1 MDERLQKQLDFAL
14 EIDKEKNIFR
24 QTHLSGH
31 GRNEN
36 DAEHAWHMAIMAYL
50 LREYANE
57 RVNIERV
64 MIMCLIHDI
73 VEIDAGDT
81 YAYDAEGRVSSK
93 EVSKWSKG
101 NQRFEKQYCLNFSY
115 DGGEVNVEYAAWN
128 RKDNAYTDVKTKAV
142 YQINGMGVNY
152 QSYEWNKKESSW
164 NLMVEHSTQPE
175 EIILFAEK

>member
-1 MDERLQKQLDFAL
+1 MDGDRVETKNVYKVKEDKYLQ
-14 EIDKEKNIFR
+14 N
-24 QTHLSGH
+24 HLQY
-31 GRNEN
+31 N
-36 DAEHAWHMAIMAYL
+36 
-50 LREYANE
+50 
-57 RVNIERV
+57 
-64 MIMCLIHDI
+64 
-73 VEIDAGDT
+73 

-128 RKDNAYTDVKTKAV
+128 SKDNA
-142 YQINGMGVNY
+142 Y

>member
-1 MDERLQKQLDFAL
+1 MKTLVLSVVFAVTSIVNAVNNNSLEGFAYNTRMDGDRVETKNVYKVKEDKYLQ
-14 EIDKEKNIFR
+14 N
-24 QTHLSGH
+24 HLQYNH
-31 GRNEN
+31 
-36 DAEHAWHMAIMAYL
+36 
-50 LREYANE
+50 
-57 RVNIERV
+57 
-64 MIMCLIHDI
+64 
-73 VEIDAGDT
+73 
-81 YAYDAEGRVSSK
+81 AYDAEGRVSSK

-128 RKDNAYTDVKTKAV
+128 RKDNDYTDVKTKAV

>member
-1 MDERLQKQLDFAL
+1 MKEDKYLQ
-14 EIDKEKNIFR
+14 N
-24 QTHLSGH
+24 HLQY
-31 GRNEN
+31 N
-36 DAEHAWHMAIMAYL
+36 
-50 LREYANE
+50 
-57 RVNIERV
+57 
-64 MIMCLIHDI
+64 
-73 VEIDAGDT
+73 

-128 RKDNAYTDVKTKAV
+128 SKDNAYTDVKTKAV

>member
-1 MDERLQKQLDFAL
+1 MKTLVLSVVFAVTSIVNAVNNNSLEGFVYNTRMNGDRVETKNVYKVKENKYLQ
-14 EIDKEKNIFR
+14 N
-24 QTHLSGH
+24 HLQY
-31 GRNEN
+31 N
-36 DAEHAWHMAIMAYL
+36 
-50 LREYANE
+50 
-57 RVNIERV
+57 
-64 MIMCLIHDI
+64 
-73 VEIDAGDT
+73 

-93 EVSKWSKG
+93 EVSKWSKD

-115 DGGEVNVEYAAWN
+115 GGGEVNVEYAAWN
-128 RKDNAYTDVKTKAV
+128 SKDNAYTDVKTKAV

>member
-1 MDERLQKQLDFAL
+1 MKTLVLSVVFAVTSIVNAVNNNSLEGFAYNTRMDGDRVETKNVYKVKEDKYLQ
-14 EIDKEKNIFR
+14 N
-24 QTHLSGH
+24 HLQY
-31 GRNEN
+31 N
-36 DAEHAWHMAIMAYL
+36 
-50 LREYANE
+50 
-57 RVNIERV
+57 
-64 MIMCLIHDI
+64 
-73 VEIDAGDT
+73 

-152 QSYEWNKKESSW
+152 QSYEWNKKESFFYFC
-164 NLMVEHSTQPE
+164 LFKK
-175 EIILFAEK
+175 EIISICYLYEEEGITKTVDCRFPGGFTCGSISP

>member
-1 MDERLQKQLDFAL
+1 MKTLVLSVVFAVTSIVNAVNNNSLEGFAYNTRMDGDRVET
-14 EIDKEKNIFR
+14 KNV
-24 QTHLSGH
+24 
-31 GRNEN
+31 
-36 DAEHAWHMAIMAYL
+36 YK
-50 LREYANE
+50 
-57 RVNIERV
+57 V
-64 MIMCLIHDI
+64 
-73 VEIDAGDT
+73 
-81 YAYDAEGRVSSK
+81 K

-128 RKDNAYTDVKTKAV
+128 SKDNAYTDVKTKAV

>member
-1 MDERLQKQLDFAL
+1 MKTLVLSVVFAVTSIVNAVNNNSLEGFVYNTRMDGDRVETKNVYKVKEDKYLQ
-14 EIDKEKNIFR
+14 N
-24 QTHLSGH
+24 HLQY
-31 GRNEN
+31 N
-36 DAEHAWHMAIMAYL
+36 
-50 LREYANE
+50 
-57 RVNIERV
+57 
-64 MIMCLIHDI
+64 
-73 VEIDAGDT
+73 
-81 YAYDAEGRVSSK
+81 YAYYAEGRVSSK
-93 EVSKWSKG
+93 EVSKWSKS

-128 RKDNAYTDVKTKAV
+128 SKDNAYTDVKTKAV

>member
-1 MDERLQKQLDFAL
+1 MKEDKYLQ
-14 EIDKEKNIFR
+14 N
-24 QTHLSGH
+24 HLQY
-31 GRNEN
+31 N
-36 DAEHAWHMAIMAYL
+36 
-50 LREYANE
+50 
-57 RVNIERV
+57 
-64 MIMCLIHDI
+64 
-73 VEIDAGDT
+73 

-128 RKDNAYTDVKTKAV
+128 SKDNAYTDVKD
-142 YQINGMGVNY
+142 QSRLPNQWNGRKLPKLRME
-152 QSYEWNKKESSW
+152 QKESSW

>member
-1 MDERLQKQLDFAL
+1 MKTLVLSVVFAVTSIVNAVNNNSLEGFAYNTRMDGDRVETKNVYKVKEDKYLQ
-14 EIDKEKNIFR
+14 N
-24 QTHLSGH
+24 HLQY
-31 GRNEN
+31 N
-36 DAEHAWHMAIMAYL
+36 
-50 LREYANE
+50 
-57 RVNIERV
+57 
-64 MIMCLIHDI
+64 
-73 VEIDAGDT
+73 

-128 RKDNAYTDVKTKAV
+128 SKDNAYTDVKTKAV

-164 NLMVEHSTQPE
+164 NLNGRTLHTTGRNHSVCREINSGIANTQYLNCAF
-175 EIILFAEK
+175 ILLFS